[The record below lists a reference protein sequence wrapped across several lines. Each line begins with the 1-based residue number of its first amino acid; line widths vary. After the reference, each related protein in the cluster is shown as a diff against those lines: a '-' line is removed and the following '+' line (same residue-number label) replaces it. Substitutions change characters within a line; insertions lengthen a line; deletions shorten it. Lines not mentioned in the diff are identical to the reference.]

1 MAKRWG
7 PSNPLWKWK
16 HKKKRKKRS
25 RATRK
30 ASKKVYRMARRRYK
44 RGRRGGSRG
53 VSVSLTD
60 VGYLAA
66 VAVEVGIIPAITTMQ
81 TSGIG
86 AGLQQLGSSF
96 TLQKAVNVALTTG
109 IYGLAKK
116 VLPSRNLISFGK
128 FHIKS

>member
-1 MAKRWG
+1 M
-7 PSNPLWKWK
+7 
-16 HKKKRKKRS
+16 HKKRKKRS
-25 RATRK
+25 RSTRK
-30 ASKKVYRMARRRYK
+30 AAKKVYRMARRKSYR

-66 VAVEVGIIPAITTMQ
+66 VAVEVGIIPAIQTAQ
-81 TSGIG
+81 TSGVG
-86 AGLQQLGSSF
+86 AGLQQLGQSF

-116 VLPSRNLISFGK
+116 ILPSRNLVSFGK